1 MMNLTYGF
9 AFQTTIGPEE
19 LFSRLN
25 ALDSWTWDIRRDRG
39 SDRPVLVS
47 NIDVKQVGLTIR
59 PISRDE
65 YARSFG
71 TKSVLSSQP
80 LGQGGFPSTVH
91 EARDWNHEGTFFAV
105 TVWFQSKSV
114 DDHAA
119 AKLDEVHQHL
129 VTRLFQA
136 TGAFDL
142 LGAMIST
149 LPIHRSPPGWQ
160 EKVWTRIE
168 KSKSRFEWK
177 RWRNWRR
184 WFQ

>member
-71 TKSVLSSQP
+71 T
-80 LGQGGFPSTVH
+80 
-91 EARDWNHEGTFFAV
+91 
-105 TVWFQSKSV
+105 KSV